1 PRGLSRRVDSDRPPR
16 RCPGFDPPL
25 AKARSASAT
34 NNQISVV
41 IKPWAPHHFRG
52 LFSSITPHAAAAV
65 IPPSAMS
72 TKTSFGVPIGVIL
85 PTRTNRSVVI
95 SSLHD
100 HDRGQAEG
108 VRATVEL
115 DLRLATRS
123 GLFDHPPNAVLV
135 HAEHC
140 LDDGHRGHHH
150 EVADSVDA
158 VKLGHFCLVWIK
170 VSMKQALISVHVVR
184 TLLDK
189 NRKITNRYSS
199 KASIRSIR
207 RRSGSQGSSLGLE
220 QGLGD

>member
-1 PRGLSRRVDSDRPPR
+1 AWRARRYSTN
-16 RCPGFDPPL
+16 
-25 AKARSASAT
+25 AASE
-34 NNQISVV
+34 V
-41 IKPWAPHHFRG
+41 
-52 LFSSITPHAAAAV
+52 SSAV
-65 IPPSAMS
+65 ISEWSLISSGHRDCCSSSARMFLS
-72 TKTSFGVPIGVIL
+72 YALQGLTCVIL

-123 GLFDHPPNAVLV
+123 GLFDHPANAVLV
-135 HAEHC
+135 HAEHR

-189 NRKITNRYSS
+189 NRKITNRIPRRHPSDRFVGAAAHKVQVS
-199 KASIRSIR
+199 AWNRGWAIERGFPSPFSFRGPVKPTSRSEKR
-207 RRSGSQGSSLGLE
+207 T
-220 QGLGD
+220 